1 MKKVFKWLGIAL
13 GAAFFLIIAASVAVM
28 LIVDKDMI
36 DEQMENA
43 LNRQVSIGSID
54 VSVFSVVSGIQVKDV
69 KISNFKTQPQREA
82 LKGKPVAANDLFVGL
97 SSFTFK
103 LKFLPLL
110 KKQVELRELVLFEP
124 VINVVRYPGGQFN
137 FSDLLAPKKMT
148 AEEKEEL
155 LKKERE
161 EAKKKAEEAK
171 QPQKPFTAD
180 DLPLEITIGKVGI
193 EKGLISFVDQGLKQS
208 FSVYNLTA
216 LVHSIQ
222 IDPKN
227 LEKKNSVKLKIET
240 GIKTIGQVQTGS
252 VKSFDIGL
260 SINGSVKPFDPKTK
274 KVDPEL
280 SAKAGSGYG
289 TMTGLQIFERLKE
302 VEQLE
307 KYCGKFAF
315 LKDDIKWKNALVNVW
330 YRGGTVKI
338 SDGRIATDDY
348 ELNFAGMTNINS
360 KAVGM
365 DMDMLLAEKHN
376 KPIREG
382 IARNVEKGIKAAKL
396 EKYVKTEKVAD
407 SAMKAL
413 TNKEG
418 KVFLQYKVSGTMSK
432 PDVKLVAPKIPSIGD
447 LIKDAAGD
455 IKDVVQEKAE
465 KKVEKVVDKQADKAK
480 DKAAKK
486 LKKLF

>member
-1 MKKVFKWLGIAL
+1 MKKVLKWLGIGI
-13 GAAFFLIIAASVAVM
+13 GAILVLIVAASVAVM
-28 LIVDKDMI
+28 LIIDKDMI

-43 LNRQVSIGSID
+43 LNRQVSIGAID
-54 VSVFSVVSGIQVKDV
+54 VSVFSVVSGIEVKDV
-69 KISNFKTQPQREA
+69 KISNFKTPAQREA
-82 LKGKPVAANDLFVGL
+82 LKGKPVQANDLFVGL

-103 LKFLPLL
+103 LKFLQLL

-124 VINVVRYPGGQFN
+124 VINVVRYPSGLFN
-137 FSDLLAPKKMT
+137 FSDLMAPKQLT
-148 AEEKEEL
+148 AEEKAEL
-155 LKKERE
+155 LKKQQE

-171 QPQKPFTAD
+171 KPQKPFTAD
-180 DLPLEITIGKVGI
+180 DLPVEIAIGRVGI
-193 EKGLISFVDQGLKQS
+193 EKGLVSFVDQGLKQS

-216 LVHSIQ
+216 LVHSIE

-227 LEKKNSVKLKIET
+227 LDKKNSVKLKIEA
-240 GIKTIGQVQTGS
+240 GIKTVGQVQTGS
-252 VKSFDIGL
+252 VKTFDIGL
-260 SINGSVKPFDPKTK
+260 SVNGTLKPFDSRSK

-280 SAKAGSGYG
+280 SAKVGSGYG
-289 TMTGLQIFERLKE
+289 TMTGLQIFEKLKE
-302 VEQLE
+302 VEQIE

-315 LKDDIKWKNALVNVW
+315 LKGDVKWKNAFVNVW
-330 YRGGTVKI
+330 YKGGTVKLT
-338 SDGRIATDDY
+338 DGKIATDDY
-348 ELNFAGMTNINS
+348 ALNFAGMTNINT

-382 IARNVEKGIKAAKL
+382 IAKNVDKGIKAAKL

-413 TNKEG
+413 ANKDG
-418 KVFLQYKVSGTMSK
+418 KVYLQYKVTGTMSK
-432 PDVKLVAPKIPSIGD
+432 PDVKLVAPKLPTIGD
-447 LIKDAAGD
+447 LVKGAAGD